1 MVASSAGAAR
11 PLVSAGVRP
20 TLFVLN
26 ERDLD
31 NRRAGGAE
39 VHLFEI
45 FGRLAERGYPVVLI
59 CAGYPGASARGT
71 DHGITIHRVGDRYT
85 FYLRGPMLYRQLAR
99 ATAGPAILVEN
110 LCKLPFYGPLYS
122 PFPVL
127 AVVHHLFGTT
137 AFRQVN
143 LPVAAVT
150 YLSELGIPR
159 IYRGVPMIA
168 VSPST
173 RDDLVVRG
181 VEASAVAIITNGLDP
196 RRYHPD
202 GSEPGPMILSL
213 GRTERYKRIDVLV
226 DAMPRIRAAVPNA
239 RLVIV
244 GRGDAVADLQARAQ
258 ALGLADA
265 VEFRGFVEEDEKV
278 ALYRGAR
285 VFVNPS
291 EKEGWGLTVLEANAC
306 GTPVVASDVPG
317 LRDAVLHDRSGL
329 LVPFADV
336 EATAAA
342 IIRILGDDAT
352 WRRLRAGALAWS
364 ARFRWDAVTDQVEQ
378 VIARMIAGD
387 PTPAR
392 TAST

>member
-1 MVASSAGAAR
+1 
-11 PLVSAGVRP
+11 
-20 TLFVLN
+20 VLN

-31 NRRAGGAE
+31 NPRAGGAE

-45 FGRLAERGYPVVLI
+45 FGRLAERGYPVVLV
-59 CAGYPGASARGT
+59 CAGYPGADARGR
-71 DHGITIHRVGDRYT
+71 DRGITIHRVGDRYT
-85 FYLRGPMLYRQLAR
+85 FYLRGPALFRRRAR
-99 ATAGPAILVEN
+99 DVRGPALLVEN

-127 AVVHHLFGTT
+127 VIVHHLFGTT
-137 AFRQVN
+137 AFRQVSA
-143 LPVAAVT
+143 PVAAVT

-159 IYRGVPMIA
+159 VYRGVQMIA

-181 VEASAVAIITNGLDP
+181 VDASTIVVITNGLDP

-213 GRTERYKRIDVLV
+213 GRTERYKRLDVVV

-239 RLVIV
+239 HLVVV
-244 GRGDAVADLQARAQ
+244 GRGDAVAGLQARVR
-258 ALGLADA
+258 ALGLDDA
-265 VEFRGFVEEDEKV
+265 VEFRGFVDEAEKV

-329 LVPFADV
+329 LAPFADV
-336 EATAAA
+336 DATATA
-342 IIRILGDDAT
+342 IIRVLSEDDT

-364 ARFRWDAVTDQVEQ
+364 ARFRWDAVTDEVAG
-378 VIARMIAGD
+378 VIGRMMDGA
-387 PTPAR
+387 PVRA
-392 TAST
+392 

>member
-1 MVASSAGAAR
+1 MSAG
-11 PLVSAGVRP
+11 GRP

-31 NRRAGGAE
+31 NPRAGGAE

-45 FGRLAERGYPVVLI
+45 FGRLAERGYPVVLV
-59 CAGYPGASARGT
+59 CAGYPGAGARGA
-71 DHGITIHRVGDRYT
+71 DRGITIHRVGDRYS
-85 FYLRGPMLYRQLAR
+85 FYLRGPALFRRLAR
-99 ATAGPAILVEN
+99 EVHGAAILVEN
-110 LCKLPFYGPLYS
+110 MCKLPFYGPLYS

-127 AVVHHLFGTT
+127 AIVHHLFGTT
-137 AFRQVN
+137 AFRQVSA
-143 LPVAAVT
+143 PIAAVT

-159 IYRGVPMIA
+159 IYRGVQMIA

-173 RDDLVVRG
+173 RDDLVARG
-181 VEASAVAIITNGLDP
+181 VDPRTIAIITNGLDP

-213 GRTERYKRIDVLV
+213 GRTERYKRIDVVV

-239 RLVIV
+239 RLIVV
-244 GRGDAVADLQARAQ
+244 GRGDAVPSLQARVR
-258 ALGLADA
+258 ALGLDDT
-265 VEFRGFVEEDEKV
+265 VEFRGFVEEAEKV

-317 LRDAVLHDRSGL
+317 LRDAVLHDRSGF

-336 EATAAA
+336 DATATA
-342 IIRILGDDAT
+342 IIRVLAEDDT

-364 ARFRWDAVTDQVEQ
+364 QRFRWDAVTDEVEA
-378 VIARMIAGD
+378 VIGRMTQGEGD
-387 PTPAR
+387 
-392 TAST
+392 